1 MRVRSPKMSAEEKV
15 ERRPNL
21 SMLAL
26 VSFIVSF
33 LFARTFTILNPDVV
47 LVSSGIHIHHFWYG
61 LALLAV
67 GGWLGI
73 SFKSERIDRL
83 SAILFGAGGGII
95 GDEAGLLLTLE
106 DYWTELTYTFIIVLV
121 TVASMLILLNKYS
134 RAIRNEFTPF
144 ISSNSSLYFGVFLA
158 AVSTALIIQTKNV
171 AIMVATGVLTAT
183 AFVIILTYFIQWF
196 RRRQ

>member
-1 MRVRSPKMSAEEKV
+1 MSAEEKV

-26 VSFIVSF
+26 ISFIVSF

-47 LVSSGIHIHHFWYG
+47 LISSGIHIHHFWYG

-73 SFKSERIDRL
+73 SYKSERIDRL

-121 TVASMLILLNKYS
+121 TFASMLILLNKYS
-134 RAIRNEFTPF
+134 RTIRNEFTPF
-144 ISSNSSLYFGVFLA
+144 ISSNTSLYFGVFLA
-158 AVSTALIIQTKNV
+158 AVSIALIIQTENV
-171 AIMVATGVLTAT
+171 AIIAFSSVLTIA
-183 AFVIILTYFIQWF
+183 AFIIVLAYFIQWF
-196 RRRQ
+196 RTRR